1 VYTPQEAG
9 LQVLEN
15 TFSAQGFHVLGFLS
29 NDFGNQGGTA
39 GQVQAC
45 NAKYGITFAQFAE
58 DHVIPVGTAKAQ
70 PVFAWLEAQ
79 MSPGPDGGSQ
89 FPGPDTDPLPTWNF
103 SKYLISRT
111 GVLVAHWD
119 SPQYPGMDP
128 SDPTSMFD
136 TNPIVVAIKA
146 ELAK

>member
-1 VYTPQEAG
+1 M
-9 LQVLEN
+9 
-15 TFSAQGFHVLGFLS
+15 LGFLS
-29 NDFGNQGGTA
+29 DDFGDQGGTA

-45 NAKYGITFAQFAE
+45 NVKYGITFTQFALG
-58 DHVIPVGTAKAQ
+58 HVIPTGTTAPQ

-79 MSPGPDGGSQ
+79 TTTGPDGGTDGGTQ
-89 FPGPDTDPLPTWNF
+89 FPGPDTDPLPSWNF

-111 GVLVAHWD
+111 GTLVAHWD

-136 TNPIVVAIKA
+136 TNPIVVAIEA

>member
-1 VYTPQEAG
+1 MAG
-9 LQVLEN
+9 LQVLED

-39 GQVQAC
+39 GQIGAC
-45 NAKYGITFAQFAE
+45 NAMYGIKFTQFGI
-58 DHVIPVGTAKAQ
+58 DHVIPHGTTPPE

-79 MSPGPDGGSQ
+79 TPT
-89 FPGPDTDPLPTWNF
+89 PGPDTSPLPSWNF
-103 SKYLISRT
+103 SKYLVSRT
-111 GVLVAHWD
+111 GTLVAHWD
-119 SPQYPGMDP
+119 SPQAPPTSASDP
-128 SDPTSMFD
+128 SFD

>member
-1 VYTPQEAG
+1 MYTPQEAG

-29 NDFGNQGGTA
+29 DDFGNQGGSA
-39 GQVQAC
+39 GDVQAC
-45 NAKYGITFAQFAE
+45 NAKYGITFNQFAIA
-58 DHVIPVGTAKAQ
+58 HVIPVGTAPAQ
-70 PVFAWLEAQ
+70 PIFAWLEGQ
-79 MSPGPDGGSQ
+79 PSPGPDTS
-89 FPGPDTDPLPTWNF
+89 PTPSWNF

-111 GVLVAHWD
+111 GALVAHWD

-128 SDPTSMFD
+128 SDPSSMFA
-136 TNPIVVAIKA
+136 TNPIVVAIEA

>member
-15 TFSAQGFHVLGFLS
+15 TFSTQGFHVLGFLS

-45 NAKYGITFAQFAE
+45 NAKYGITFTQFAP
-58 DHVIPVGTAKAQ
+58 DHVVPVGTAMPQ

-79 MSPGPDGGSQ
+79 TD
-89 FPGPDTDPLPTWNF
+89 PGPDTSPTPSWNF
-103 SKYLISRT
+103 SKYLVSRT
-111 GVLVAHWD
+111 GTLVAHWD

-136 TNPIVVAIKA
+136 TNPVVVAIRA